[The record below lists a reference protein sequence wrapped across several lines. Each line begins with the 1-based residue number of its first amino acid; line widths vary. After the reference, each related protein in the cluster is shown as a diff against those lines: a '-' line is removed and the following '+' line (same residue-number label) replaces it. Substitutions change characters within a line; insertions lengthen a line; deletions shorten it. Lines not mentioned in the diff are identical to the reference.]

1 MGSAISTND
10 SIDTKLIDRIATD
23 YILSMNFQ
31 DMMDMTTES
40 GCGKMVLVVEDILK
54 KNTTEVD
61 LASLQNTPRGLFDL
75 AAPPSGTSS
84 IFVFPEG
91 DEVAK
96 KSMDLSDPKKKL
108 SLCRNIAKFYVQV
121 AHLFAAIIMTVN
133 PKYQFTKDGET
144 KKVGIMDR
152 KDIPEESLK
161 TANIILERN
170 FCSERENIL
179 TQKSSLDDNN
189 DLKIALPYCS
199 LDEKIDPI
207 GASRGIKEL
216 EDLFKDDYDTNTGI
230 FSMNEDSARKY
241 KQVVKEFYDAMYNTG
256 TAPDTFSDIKIP
268 KYHEERGCSET
279 ALQKAIGL
287 NIDEEFKEKKSQEN
301 DADKKSGSDA
311 NNTDPVE
318 QPKDDYEPPFKETYR
333 GTNSGLYKDFK
344 NNIVSMKEATAKN
357 TNEVFSILGQLFD
370 LTVDP
375 ITINPKITSENI
387 SPLIIDTREKITKLY
402 LECEKNFQKGLELFR
417 NIVYQNLTEQTKEDI
432 LSLEELQNNTL
443 AS

>member
-1 MGSAISTND
+1 MGAGASTNA

-91 DEVAK
+91 DEEAK

-108 SLCRNIAKFYVQV
+108 SMCRNIAKFYVQV

-152 KDIPEESLK
+152 KDIPEEALK

-189 DLKIALPYCS
+189 DLKIAIPYCS
-199 LDEKIDPI
+199 LDEKINTI
-207 GASRGIKEL
+207 GESRGIKEL

-230 FSMNEDSARKY
+230 FSMSSNSNKKY
-241 KQVVKEFYDAMYNTG
+241 KEVVKEFYDAMYNTG
-256 TAPDTFSDIKIP
+256 TAPDLFSDIKIP

-287 NIDEEFKEKKSQEN
+287 NIDEEFKEN
-301 DADKKSGSDA
+301 DDSNA

-318 QPKDDYEPPFKETYR
+318 QEKDAYEPPFKDTYR

-344 NNIVSMKEATAKN
+344 NNIVSMKEETVKN
-357 TNEVFSILGQLFD
+357 TNEIFSILGQLFN
-370 LTVDP
+370 LNVEP
-375 ITINPKITSENI
+375 ITINEKINTTTI
-387 SPLIIDTREKITKLY
+387 LPLIVDTREKITKLY
-402 LECEKNFQKGLELFR
+402 LDCEKNFQKGLELFR
-417 NIVYQNLTEQTKEDI
+417 NIVYQNLTQQTKEDI
-432 LSLEELQNNTL
+432 MSLGDLQEKTL
-443 AS
+443 TNVQ